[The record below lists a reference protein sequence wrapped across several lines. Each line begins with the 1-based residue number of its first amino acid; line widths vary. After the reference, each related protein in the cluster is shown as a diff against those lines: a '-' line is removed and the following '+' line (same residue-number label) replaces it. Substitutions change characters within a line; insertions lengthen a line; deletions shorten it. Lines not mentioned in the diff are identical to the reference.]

1 MHMLQAPNILI
12 NYIVTEEFKMPSF
25 LTTLQQVFQHW
36 STKQPSHI
44 KSNSSLNCLEVMF

>member
-25 LTTLQQVFQHW
+25 FDTHYSKYFNTGAL
-36 STKQPSHI
+36 
-44 KSNSSLNCLEVMF
+44 SSLLT